1 MPLVSAQAAALDA
14 PQLLECSYAIHAMT
28 GQHFQ
33 HGTAAIGAQ
42 DWREGTHHAQGVEE
56 VGPHLQPDVLLRAV
70 GEPGEG
76 RHPGV
81 VDQRN
86 LVSNVHARYAKAS
99 RRRESQARERGNGAM
114 KIGELAQQAGVS
126 VRALRY
132 YEEQGLL
139 SPERTPS
146 GQRRYTEDT
155 VEVVRLFFTAADPAA
170 GRLTATR

>member
-1 MPLVSAQAAALDA
+1 
-14 PQLLECSYAIHAMT
+14 
-28 GQHFQ
+28 
-33 HGTAAIGAQ
+33 
-42 DWREGTHHAQGVEE
+42 
-56 VGPHLQPDVLLRAV
+56 
-70 GEPGEG
+70 
-76 RHPGV
+76 
-81 VDQRN
+81 
-86 LVSNVHARYAKAS
+86 
-99 RRRESQARERGNGAM
+99 M

-155 VEVVRLFFTAADPAA
+155 VEVVRLFITAADPAA